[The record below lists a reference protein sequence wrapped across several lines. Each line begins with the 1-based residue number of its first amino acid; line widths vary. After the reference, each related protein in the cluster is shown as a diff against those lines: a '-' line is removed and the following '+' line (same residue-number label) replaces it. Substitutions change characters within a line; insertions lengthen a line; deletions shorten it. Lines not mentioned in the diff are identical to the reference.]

1 MLRFILLSLL
11 LTFLLRAL
19 IRLWAGF
26 VQGVQG
32 QPGPASAPRGR
43 TAAQRSVQ
51 MARDPICG
59 TFVVPERAIA
69 LSAGS
74 EQLFFCSVE
83 CRDKYRA
90 LHPHARPA
98 AAHGRTA

>member
-19 IRLWAGF
+19 LRLWAGF

-32 QPGPASAPRGR
+32 TQDTARSPREGR
-43 TAAQRSVQ
+43 PPQRSVH

-59 TFVVPERAIA
+59 TFVVPERAHA
-69 LSAGS
+69 LTDGS
-74 EQLFFCSVE
+74 EELYFCSVE
-83 CRDKYRA
+83 CRDKFRA
-90 LHPHARPA
+90 RTHSRPA